1 MTDFT
6 RTGTLLLAL
15 TTLLVACPS
24 SYYTF
29 TISNRSEGSAKTP
42 CAQGL
47 QVQLKVGERVFES
60 SKLAAEEQQN
70 WGSLGT
76 GAFPGLDLSTFTVG
90 STVTVTA
97 FCYAGSVIGQS
108 RASAVKSNGAP
119 VTITVLPPGSNIQDN
134 AEIVVS
140 PGPTI
145 LLGLN

>member
-1 MTDFT
+1 M
-6 RTGTLLLAL
+6 LLAL
-15 TTLLVACPS
+15 TTLLVACPA

-29 TISNRSEGSAKTP
+29 TISNRSEGSNVTP

-70 WGSLGT
+70 WGSTGT
-76 GAFPGLDLSTFTVG
+76 GAFPGLDLSTFAVG

-97 FCYAGSVIGQS
+97 FCYTGSAIGQS
-108 RASAVKSNGAP
+108 RASGVKSTGAA
-119 VTITVLPPGSNIQDN
+119 VSITVLPPGSSIQDN
-134 AEIVVS
+134 AEIVLA

-145 LLGLN
+145 LLSLN